1 MKKRLLVVVV
11 TVLTA
16 FAGGCGGD
24 DPVFYVTSTIV
35 SHETTRDVHVRAPDA
50 EGPWP
55 VVNALHGLGGRAADM
70 AIMAEALASRGFVV
84 FAASGRTTEAVEQ
97 GRFDDLVRDTECG
110 YRFARTIAEDY
121 GGDLDQ
127 PVTMVGYSFGA
138 SGALSFGLEE
148 AAFGPGGAYEE
159 CFSGAPRPDVI
170 VAVSG
175 CHYEFEGSSFG
186 FDTTGFGNNDAALV
200 LVVGENDPVCA
211 PWQSEDAADALAAE
225 GYDVDFVEIPNG
237 NHFSVIFHD
246 LVDDEW
252 LTAPEEPAGHAVVET
267 ILDAIDAAR

>member
-1 MKKRLLVVVV
+1 MNHRIFVVVI
-11 TVLTA
+11 VLA
-16 FAGGCGGD
+16 ACAAGCGGD
-24 DPVFYVTSTIV
+24 DPVFDVTSTIV
-35 SHETTRDVHVRAPDA
+35 SHETTREVHVWAPDA

-55 VVNALHGLGGRAADM
+55 VVHALHGLGGRAEDM
-70 AIMAEALASRGFVV
+70 AIMAEELASRGFVV
-84 FAASGRTTEAVEQ
+84 FAATGRTIEAVEQ
-97 GRFDDLVRDTECG
+97 GRFADLARDTECG

-138 SGALSFGLEE
+138 TGALSFGLQE
-148 AAFGPGGAYEE
+148 ATFGPGGTYEE
-159 CFSGAPRPDVI
+159 CFSGSPRPDVI

-175 CHYEFEGSSFG
+175 CHYEFEGNAFR
-186 FDTTGFGNNDAALV
+186 FDTSGFGNDDATLV

-211 PWQSEDAADALAAE
+211 PWQSEDAADTLEAM

-252 LTAPEEPAGHAVVET
+252 LTAPDEPAGHAVVET